1 MELIEQIIN
10 PGSYPQWFTNE
21 MVNLFSN
28 ILGGVIA
35 LYVIVEN
42 TPNINTYPDFMSFL
56 ESAQQ
61 VFTRIDIFCDH
72 LQETFSF
79 IDYDIQNYQ
88 ENLYNS
94 LKDHNN
100 KLLVYLRSVQN
111 SGVFHGNVLS
121 DSELERLNDVIST
134 GERCLFTINDNLNY
148 WN

>member
-1 MELIEQIIN
+1 VELIEQIIN

-42 TPNINTYPDFMSFL
+42 TPNISTYPDFRSFL

-94 LKDHNN
+94 LKDHTN
-100 KLLVYLRSVQN
+100 KLLEYLRSIRD

-121 DSELERLNDVIST
+121 DSELERLNDVISA

-148 WN
+148 